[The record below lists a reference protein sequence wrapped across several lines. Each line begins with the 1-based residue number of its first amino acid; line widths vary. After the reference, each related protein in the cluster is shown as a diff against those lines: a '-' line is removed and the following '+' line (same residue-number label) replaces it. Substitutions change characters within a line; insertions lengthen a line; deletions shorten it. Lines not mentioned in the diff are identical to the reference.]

1 MGTSSINDRGR
12 GGFAICHVGFEEK
25 ALVPAFA
32 LQDDSRLFN
41 PLGCMAENSGT
52 GELEMLLVWFHSCGS
67 YHPILISLKSW
78 CDTRPIYS
86 ENNMEISPAVENP
99 NMEPKISSVCFFSY
113 QKWMGPLVEFQVFK
127 PPGLHVEPHL
137 QAACSLDV
145 FRIFQTVCYDSWH
158 VPGVA
163 PQSGL

>member
-99 NMEPKISSVCFFSY
+99 NMEPKISSVCFFLIRNGWDLWWSS
-113 QKWMGPLVEFQVFK
+113 KCLSHLGFMLSHTSRLLVLLMCFVF
-127 PPGLHVEPHL
+127 
-137 QAACSLDV
+137 
-145 FRIFQTVCYDSWH
+145 FRLCATTLGTYL
-158 VPGVA
+158 A
-163 PQSGL
+163 

>member
-1 MGTSSINDRGR
+1 MGTSSINDRGL
-12 GGFAICHVGFEEK
+12 GDLPYCHLGFPEEK

-78 CDTRPIYS
+78 CDTRPTQR
-86 ENNMEISPAVENP
+86 
-99 NMEPKISSVCFFSY
+99 KIWKNQLPWRTRTWNRKSVLFVFFLIRNGWGFMLSHTLARTWRSSTIRA
-113 QKWMGPLVEFQVFK
+113 L
-127 PPGLHVEPHL
+127 
-137 QAACSLDV
+137 
-145 FRIFQTVCYDSWH
+145 I
-158 VPGVA
+158 
-163 PQSGL
+163 